1 MAKGMLTEQ
10 GDLPLLYNYSG
21 TQFKITDII
30 GQLHKD
36 NDSKELLIKID
47 KENNKA
53 IDELGRPVNANGYLI
68 D

>member
-1 MAKGMLTEQ
+1 MLTEQ